1 MSDLL
6 ANPQTVTAASGARA
20 HDWFGQPRGLTILF
34 LTETWEKFSFFGM
47 RALLIYYMTRHLDI
61 EQAHASY
68 IYGVYGAA
76 VYFTPIIGGMLA
88 DRWLGRRRAVMLG
101 GAIMAVGH
109 FMMTSESLFYP
120 ALVVIACGNGLF
132 LPSLPSQIE
141 ALYAKDDPRRTSGY
155 SIYYVGINLG
165 AFLAPLVCG
174 TLGERFGWHWG
185 FSAAGV
191 GMILGLFIYR
201 SGLRYL
207 PSQTVAVSRSESARA
222 GATEHGPPASASRTW
237 PLLAAVAVVA
247 VVFRAAYE
255 QAGNTVALWVGTDV
269 DRMIGGG
276 WEIPMTWFLSL
287 NPLVVF
293 LLTPVVV
300 AHWTR
305 RAARGRD
312 QTPLTKMAIG
322 ALVVALSYLLLAGV
336 CAQGGNAAW
345 PWAAAFFVI
354 LTIGELYILPIG
366 LALFG
371 RLAPGNRTATSI
383 AAWFLALSAGN
394 LLGGAVGSLWSQLT
408 PATFFTIVAA
418 IACVAALMLKLLDR
432 SARRLATSS
441 TDART
446 GVRT

>member
-6 ANPQTVTAASGARA
+6 ANQQTVTAAGGARV

-61 EQAHASY
+61 QQAQASY
-68 IYGVYGAA
+68 IYGLYGAA

-88 DRWLGRRRAVMLG
+88 DRWLGRRRAVLLG
-101 GAIMAVGH
+101 GAIMAAGH
-109 FMMTSESLFYP
+109 FMMASESLFYP

-141 ALYAKDDPRRTSGY
+141 GLYAQDDPRRTSGY

-165 AFLAPLVCG
+165 AFLAPLICG
-174 TLGERFGWHWG
+174 TLGELFGWHWG

-191 GMILGLFIYR
+191 GMLLGLLIYW
-201 SGLRYL
+201 SGSRYL
-207 PSQTVAVSRSESARA
+207 PSQTVATSRSESARA
-222 GATEHGPPASASRTW
+222 AMTEIESATDASRTW
-237 PLLAAVAVVA
+237 PLLLAVAAVA

-255 QAGNTVALWVGTDV
+255 QAPNTVALWVGADV
-269 DRMIGGG
+269 DRAIGG

-293 LLTPVVV
+293 LFTPVVV

-305 RAARGRD
+305 RAALGRD
-312 QTPLTKMAIG
+312 HSPLTKMAIG
-322 ALVVALSYLLLAGV
+322 ALIVALAYLLLAGV
-336 CAQGGNAAW
+336 SVKAGNAAW
-345 PWAAAFFVI
+345 PWAAAFLVV

-394 LLGGAVGSLWSQLT
+394 LLGGALGSLWSRLT
-408 PATFFTIVAA
+408 PTTFFTIVAA
-418 IACVAALMLKLLDR
+418 IACFAAVMLKLLDR
-432 SARRLATSS
+432 PARRL
-441 TDART
+441 RQ
-446 GVRT
+446 GRIC

>member
-6 ANPQTVTAASGARA
+6 ANQQTMSAATGARV

-61 EQAHASY
+61 DQARASY
-68 IYGVYGAA
+68 IYGMYGAA
-76 VYFTPIIGGMLA
+76 VYFTPIIGGLLA
-88 DRWLGRRRAVMLG
+88 DRWLGRRRAVLLG
-101 GAIMAVGH
+101 GAIMAAGH
-109 FMMTSESLFYP
+109 FMMASESLFYP

-141 ALYAKDDPRRTSGY
+141 GLYAQDDPRRTSGY

-165 AFLAPLVCG
+165 AFLAPLICG
-174 TLGERFGWHWG
+174 TLGELFGWHWG

-191 GMILGLFIYR
+191 GMLLGLLIYW
-201 SGLRYL
+201 SGSRYL
-207 PSQTVAVSRSESARA
+207 PSQTVAASRSESARPA
-222 GATEHGPPASASRTW
+222 MTEIESATAASRTW
-237 PLLAAVAVVA
+237 PLLLAVAAVA

-255 QAGNTVALWVGTDV
+255 QAPNTVALWVGADV
-269 DRMIGGG
+269 DRAIGG

-293 LLTPVVV
+293 LFTPVVV

-312 QTPLTKMAIG
+312 HSPLTKMAIG
-322 ALVVALSYLLLAGV
+322 ALIVALSYLLLAGV
-336 CAQGGNAAW
+336 SVQAGTAAW
-345 PWAAAFFVI
+345 PWAAAFLVV

-366 LALFG
+366 LGLFG

-394 LLGGAVGSLWSQLT
+394 LLGGALGSLWSRLT

-418 IACVAALMLKLLDR
+418 IACFAAVMLKLLDR
-432 SARRLATSS
+432 PARRL
-441 TDART
+441 RQ
-446 GVRT
+446 GRIY

>member
-1 MSDLL
+1 MSADG
-6 ANPQTVTAASGARA
+6 GARA
-20 HDWFGQPRGLTILF
+20 RDWFGQPRGLTILF

-47 RALLIYYMTRHLDI
+47 RALLVYYMTRHLDI
-61 EQAHASY
+61 EQARASY
-68 IYGVYGAA
+68 IYGMYGAA

-101 GAIMAVGH
+101 GAIMAAGH
-109 FMMTSESLFYP
+109 FMMASEGLFYA

-141 ALYAKDDPRRTSGY
+141 GLYAKDDPRRTSGY

-165 AFLAPLVCG
+165 AFLAPLICG

-191 GMILGLFIYR
+191 GMLLGLFIYW

-207 PSQTVAVSRSESARA
+207 PAQTVAETRSEAPRPEARDQETTA
-222 GATEHGPPASASRTW
+222 PASRTW
-237 PLLAAVAVVA
+237 TLLAAVAAVA

-255 QAGNTVALWVGTDV
+255 QAPNTVALWVGTDV
-269 DRMIGGG
+269 NRAIGGG

-293 LLTPVVV
+293 LLTPLVV

-305 RAARGRD
+305 RAASGRD
-312 QTPLTKMAIG
+312 HSQLTKMAIG
-322 ALVVALSYLLLAGV
+322 ALIVAVAYLLLAGV
-336 CAQGGNAAW
+336 SAQGGSAAW
-345 PWAAAFFVI
+345 PWAAAFFVVF
-354 LTIGELYILPIG
+354 TIGELYILPIG

-394 LLGGAVGSLWSQLT
+394 LLGGALGSLWSQFAH
-408 PATFFTIVAA
+408 ATFFTIVAA
-418 IACVAALMLKLLDR
+418 IACLAALMLKLLDR
-432 SARRLATSS
+432 PARRLTQ
-441 TDART
+441 
-446 GVRT
+446 GGMQ

>member
-1 MSDLL
+1 L
-6 ANPQTVTAASGARA
+6 
-20 HDWFGQPRGLTILF
+20 
-34 LTETWEKFSFFGM
+34 
-47 RALLIYYMTRHLDI
+47 
-61 EQAHASY
+61 
-68 IYGVYGAA
+68 
-76 VYFTPIIGGMLA
+76 
-88 DRWLGRRRAVMLG
+88 
-101 GAIMAVGH
+101 GH
-109 FMMTSESLFYP
+109 FMMAFESLLFP
-120 ALVVIACGNGLF
+120 ALGAIALGNGLF

-141 ALYAKDDPRRTSGY
+141 GLYAQDDPRRTSGY

-165 AFLAPLVCG
+165 AFLAPLICG

-191 GMILGLFIYR
+191 GMLLGLFIYS

-207 PSQTVAVSRSESARA
+207 PAQTVVESRNEVARPVTSEPES
-222 GATEHGPPASASRTW
+222 PASASRTW
-237 PLLAAVAVVA
+237 PLLLAVAAIA

-255 QAGNTVALWVGTDV
+255 QAPNTVALWVGTDV
-269 DRMIGGG
+269 DRAIGGG

-312 QTPLTKMAIG
+312 TTQLTKMAIG
-322 ALVVALSYLLLAGV
+322 ALMVAGSYLLLAGV
-336 CAQGGNAAW
+336 TAQGGSAAW
-345 PWAAAFFVI
+345 PWAAAFFIV

-394 LLGGAVGSLWSQLT
+394 LLGGALGSLWSQLT
-408 PATFFTIVAA
+408 HTTFFIIVAA
-418 IACVAALMLKLLDR
+418 VSCFAAVMLKLLDR
-432 SARRLATSS
+432 FARRS
-441 TDART
+441 
-446 GVRT
+446 